1 MIMPKECIIERRV
14 SQCDNYRPVYHFT
27 PPQGWMNDP
36 NGLIFFK
43 NKYHMFYQ
51 YNPYS
56 CDWSSMHWGHAIS
69 DDLLH
74 WKDCPIALYPD
85 KDYDNDPEGGCFS
98 GSAIEK
104 DGKLYLFYTGS
115 VKRDGKLY
123 QTQNLVISGD
133 GMEFY
138 KYEKNP
144 IIVTPPEDAS
154 ADFRDPKVFA
164 FADHYYM
171 VVGGCVG
178 NTDTGDGRIFLYESK
193 NLFDWKY
200 QGILIS
206 SEHKLGT
213 MFECPDMFKLAD
225 KWIIT
230 TSPMRNPDN
239 NKALYFVGTMD
250 FEKCAYHI
258 EHTGC
263 LDYGYDYYAPQS
275 FLDKEGNRIMIAWM
289 NGWLWMPWCKDFG
302 PTAVE
307 GWRGAFSVPRKISLD
322 KENRILSEPIENI
335 FQCGEKIYVKKHMEI
350 GTELQSFDTRGQ
362 RSYILKFKVNLLTCQ
377 KKILVIDL
385 LMDESHK
392 TKLQIDFIKGILML
406 NRDEADGYQMGRV
419 LCNFEAVEGETELT
433 VLVDNSSVEIFWMNG
448 KHCISNN
455 IYSKKNQ
462 TGLAMKVNSG
472 NIVVSE
478 FCLAIL

>member
-1 MIMPKECIIERRV
+1 MSKECIIERRV

-36 NGLIFFK
+36 NGLIYFK
-43 NKYHMFYQ
+43 NKYHLFYQ

-56 CDWSSMHWGHAIS
+56 CNWSSMHWGHAIS

-74 WKDCPIALYPD
+74 WEDCPIALYPD

-98 GSAIEK
+98 GSALEK

-115 VKRDGKLY
+115 VKREGKLY
-123 QTQNLVISGD
+123 QTQNLVISED
-133 GMEFY
+133 GMEFH

-144 IIVTPPEDAS
+144 IIVAPPQNAS
-154 ADFRDPKVFA
+154 ADFRDPKVYA
-164 FADHYYM
+164 YEGNYYM
-171 VVGGCVG
+171 VVGGCIG
-178 NTDTGDGRIFLYESK
+178 DTDAGDGRIFLYKSK
-193 NLFDWKY
+193 DLFEWKY
-200 QGILIS
+200 QGVLVS

-213 MFECPDMFKLAD
+213 MFECPDMFRLKD

-250 FEKCAYHI
+250 FEKCCYHI

-275 FLDKEGNRIMIAWM
+275 FEDKNGNRIMIAWM

-322 KENRILSEPIENI
+322 KENRILSEPLENI
-335 FQCGEKIYVKKHMEI
+335 FQCGRKIYVEKHMQV
-350 GTELQSFDTRGQ
+350 GTEPKSFDTQGQ
-362 RSYILKFKVNLLTCQ
+362 RSYILQFKVNPSECQ
-377 KKILVIDL
+377 KKILELEL
-385 LMDESHK
+385 LMDEYYK
-392 TKLQIDFIKGILML
+392 TCLQIDFIKEILVL
-406 NRDEADGYQMGRV
+406 DRDEADGYQTGRV
-419 LCNFEAVEGETELT
+419 VCNFEAMDEETELT
-433 VLVDNSSVEIFWMNG
+433 ILVDNSSIEIFWMNG
-448 KHCISNN
+448 KYCISNN
-455 IYSKKNQ
+455 IYSKKGQ
-462 TGLAMKVNSG
+462 TGLTMKVSSG
-472 NIVVSE
+472 NIVASE